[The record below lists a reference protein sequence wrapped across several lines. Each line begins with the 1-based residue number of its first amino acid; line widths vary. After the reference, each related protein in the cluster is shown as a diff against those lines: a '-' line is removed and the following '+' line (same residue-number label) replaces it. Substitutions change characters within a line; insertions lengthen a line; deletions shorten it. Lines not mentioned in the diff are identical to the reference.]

1 MMNAIAL
8 SPIPQLTLSDGAML
22 MHRPVHD
29 ASAKVAELKAATVTK
44 LSDIFKDV
52 NASPMG
58 RAVEMSV
65 GPEPSMECGQ
75 LDHIARQPD
84 LGGALSGMASAGVVL
99 KPQEFQRVVLVRS
112 GLGDMANQLDRSGVA
127 FPSTAPVRRSMRIV
141 IKPHEQGAIPS
152 GVLDIVKNM
161 MSVRSSLSPLML
173 RRPMGHSPRV
183 EVRRIE
189 AGRNPVLDKVAALYN
204 GYREDLLLNAE
215 AMIKVGMHTPELS
228 RIIAGARGFDDPEGP
243 AFDAM
248 MQVPLAYFSHAYWNR
263 CCCDRALSDFKF
275 AEQFTDENPDIAKYI
290 AQHVASNR

>member
-1 MMNAIAL
+1 
-8 SPIPQLTLSDGAML
+8 
-22 MHRPVHD
+22 
-29 ASAKVAELKAATVTK
+29 
-44 LSDIFKDV
+44 
-52 NASPMG
+52 
-58 RAVEMSV
+58 
-65 GPEPSMECGQ
+65 
-75 LDHIARQPD
+75 
-84 LGGALSGMASAGVVL
+84 
-99 KPQEFQRVVLVRS
+99 
-112 GLGDMANQLDRSGVA
+112 
-127 FPSTAPVRRSMRIV
+127 
-141 IKPHEQGAIPS
+141 
-152 GVLDIVKNM
+152 
-161 MSVRSSLSPLML
+161 
-173 RRPMGHSPRV
+173 MGHSPRV